1 MKYLKTK
8 NISKHSVSDRSF
20 IIEQPSGKITTNSQD
35 SIKIPTG
42 LRNRRPLAPDEGMIR
57 FTTNSAADHEDVNIS
72 NFFGNRP
79 IGIEAYFDGEWRPIR
94 LQGPAT
100 ITKFNAGVG
109 SWDVLTQPN
118 ESLSVYFPA
127 SGDALPI
134 VPAGPDNII
143 VIVENVFQISGT
155 NFELV
160 ETDGEIIAFEITNP
174 GSGYTTMNI
183 SITTID
189 STGGGAAVTPVL
201 DGGTLDSITINNSGS
216 GYNDASLIT
225 VSITGDGV
233 GAAASARI
241 IKPGWHIKF
250 LSAVPDT
257 KPVTVYFGFD
267 Q

>member
-8 NISKHSVSDRSF
+8 NVSKHSISDRSF

-42 LRNRRPLAPDEGMIR
+42 ELNRRPIVPDQGMIR
-57 FTTNSAADHEDVNIS
+57 FTTSDAATHEDVNIA
-72 NFFGNRP
+72 NFFGDRP

-100 ITKFNAGVG
+100 ITKFNAGSG
-109 SWDVLTQPN
+109 SWDAILQPN
-118 ESLSVYFPA
+118 ESLSIYFPS

-134 VPAGPDNII
+134 VPASADNIL
-143 VIVENVFQISGT
+143 VLVENVFQISGT

-160 ETDGEIIAFEITNP
+160 ETDGEIVAFEITNP

-183 SITTID
+183 SITTTD
-189 STGGGAAVTPVL
+189 STGSGASVTPVL
-201 DGGTLDSITINNSGS
+201 DGGELDSITIDDPGS

-225 VSITGDGV
+225 VSITGDGA
-233 GAAASARI
+233 GAAATARI

-257 KPVTVYFGFD
+257 KPVTIYFGFD